1 MERSGRCILVCAG
14 DFTPV
19 DLGVTNDDF
28 LIAVDAGLE
37 HLLRIDT
44 LPDHL
49 VGDFDS
55 LDESYRELVDRMEE
69 AHPESVTRL
78 NPVKDDTDAMAA
90 VMIGMERG
98 YRRFYIYGGMGG
110 RLDHTLG
117 NQCTQALAERY
128 FGVLFKHSAS
138 AYLAYAGDD
147 DVGCISGEYGQDGI
161 FLGHVIA
168 YRLKQKVPAQS
179 AEERAQGTE
188 REGADKPPP
197 ADATHVV
204 PELRKIV
211 VAVCEIEDHCRNE
224 QGYGY
229 FECG

>member
-117 NQCTQALAERY
+117 NLQLLTYLRERGCKGYLMDEKTMVTVIRGETIRFHETFDGTVSLVALSDAVPDVMIRGMKYETEHVTLVNGTTLGISNEKRSGAPAEITV
-128 FGVLFKHSAS
+128 GNG
-138 AYLAYAGDD
+138 YAA
-147 DVGCISGEYGQDGI
+147 
-161 FLGHVIA
+161 VIA
-168 YRLKQKVPAQS
+168 SWAPTVQ
-179 AEERAQGTE
+179 
-188 REGADKPPP
+188 
-197 ADATHVV
+197 
-204 PELRKIV
+204 
-211 VAVCEIEDHCRNE
+211 
-224 QGYGY
+224 
-229 FECG
+229 

>member
-117 NQCTQALAERY
+117 NLQLLTYLRERGCKGYLMDEKTMVTVIRGETIRFHETFDGTVSLVALSDAVPDVTIRGMKYETEHVTLVNGTTLGISNEKRSGAPAEITV
-128 FGVLFKHSAS
+128 GNG
-138 AYLAYAGDD
+138 YAA
-147 DVGCISGEYGQDGI
+147 
-161 FLGHVIA
+161 VIVSWA
-168 YRLKQKVPAQS
+168 PTVQ
-179 AEERAQGTE
+179 
-188 REGADKPPP
+188 
-197 ADATHVV
+197 
-204 PELRKIV
+204 
-211 VAVCEIEDHCRNE
+211 
-224 QGYGY
+224 
-229 FECG
+229 

>member
-117 NQCTQALAERY
+117 NLQLLTYLRERGCKGYLMDEKTMVTVIRGETIRFHETFDGTVSLVALSDAVPDVTIRGMKYETEHVTLVNGTTLGISNEKRSGAPAEITV
-128 FGVLFKHSAS
+128 GNG
-138 AYLAYAGDD
+138 YAA
-147 DVGCISGEYGQDGI
+147 
-161 FLGHVIA
+161 VIA
-168 YRLKQKVPAQS
+168 CWAPTVQ
-179 AEERAQGTE
+179 
-188 REGADKPPP
+188 
-197 ADATHVV
+197 
-204 PELRKIV
+204 
-211 VAVCEIEDHCRNE
+211 
-224 QGYGY
+224 
-229 FECG
+229 

>member
-55 LDESYRELVDRMEE
+55 LDEAYRELVDRMEE

-117 NQCTQALAERY
+117 NLQLLTYLRERGCKGYLMDEKTMVTVIRGETIRFHETFDGTVSLVALSDAVPDVTIRGMKYETEHVTLVNGTTLGISNEKRSGAPAEITV
-128 FGVLFKHSAS
+128 GNG
-138 AYLAYAGDD
+138 YAA
-147 DVGCISGEYGQDGI
+147 
-161 FLGHVIA
+161 VIA
-168 YRLKQKVPAQS
+168 SWAPTVQ
-179 AEERAQGTE
+179 
-188 REGADKPPP
+188 
-197 ADATHVV
+197 
-204 PELRKIV
+204 
-211 VAVCEIEDHCRNE
+211 
-224 QGYGY
+224 
-229 FECG
+229 

>member
-69 AHPESVTRL
+69 AHPDSVTRL

-117 NQCTQALAERY
+117 NLQLLTYLRERGCKGYLMDEKTMVTVIRGETIRFHETFDGTVSLVALSDAVPDVTIRGMKYETEHVTLVNGTTLGISNEKRSGAPAEITV
-128 FGVLFKHSAS
+128 GNG
-138 AYLAYAGDD
+138 YAA
-147 DVGCISGEYGQDGI
+147 
-161 FLGHVIA
+161 VIA
-168 YRLKQKVPAQS
+168 SWAPTVQ
-179 AEERAQGTE
+179 
-188 REGADKPPP
+188 
-197 ADATHVV
+197 
-204 PELRKIV
+204 
-211 VAVCEIEDHCRNE
+211 
-224 QGYGY
+224 
-229 FECG
+229 

>member
-117 NQCTQALAERY
+117 NLQLLTYLRERGCKGYLMDEKTMVTVIRGETIRFHETFDGTVSLVALSDAVPDVTIRGMKYETEHVTLVNGTTLGISNEKRSGAPAEITV
-128 FGVLFKHSAS
+128 GNG
-138 AYLAYAGDD
+138 YAA
-147 DVGCISGEYGQDGI
+147 
-161 FLGHVIA
+161 VIA
-168 YRLKQKVPAQS
+168 SWTV
-179 AEERAQGTE
+179 
-188 REGADKPPP
+188 
-197 ADATHVV
+197 
-204 PELRKIV
+204 
-211 VAVCEIEDHCRNE
+211 
-224 QGYGY
+224 
-229 FECG
+229 

>member
-117 NQCTQALAERY
+117 NLQLLTYLRERGCKGYLMDEKTMVTVIRGETIRFHETFDGTVSLVALSDAVPDVTIRGMKYETEHVTLVNGTTLGISNEKRS
-128 FGVLFKHSAS
+128 GAS
-138 AYLAYAGDD
+138 AEITVGNGYAA
-147 DVGCISGEYGQDGI
+147 
-161 FLGHVIA
+161 VIA
-168 YRLKQKVPAQS
+168 SWAPTVQ
-179 AEERAQGTE
+179 
-188 REGADKPPP
+188 
-197 ADATHVV
+197 
-204 PELRKIV
+204 
-211 VAVCEIEDHCRNE
+211 
-224 QGYGY
+224 
-229 FECG
+229 

>member
-1 MERSGRCILVCAG
+1 MDRSGRCILVCAG

-117 NQCTQALAERY
+117 NLQLLTYLRERGCKGYLMDEKTMVTVIRGETIRFHETFDGTVSLVALSDAVPDVTIRGMKYETEHVTLVNGTTLGISNEKRSGAPAEITV
-128 FGVLFKHSAS
+128 GNG
-138 AYLAYAGDD
+138 YAA
-147 DVGCISGEYGQDGI
+147 
-161 FLGHVIA
+161 VIA
-168 YRLKQKVPAQS
+168 SWAPTVQ
-179 AEERAQGTE
+179 
-188 REGADKPPP
+188 
-197 ADATHVV
+197 
-204 PELRKIV
+204 
-211 VAVCEIEDHCRNE
+211 
-224 QGYGY
+224 
-229 FECG
+229 

>member
-117 NQCTQALAERY
+117 NLQLLTYLRERGCKGYLMDEKTMVTVIRGETIRFHETFDGTVSLVALSDAVPDVTIRGMKYETEHVTLVNGTTLGISNEKRSGAPAEITV
-128 FGVLFKHSAS
+128 GNG
-138 AYLAYAGDD
+138 YAA
-147 DVGCISGEYGQDGI
+147 
-161 FLGHVIA
+161 VIA
-168 YRLKQKVPAQS
+168 S
-179 AEERAQGTE
+179 W
-188 REGADKPPP
+188 
-197 ADATHVV
+197 
-204 PELRKIV
+204 
-211 VAVCEIEDHCRNE
+211 AV
-224 QGYGY
+224 
-229 FECG
+229 

>member
-117 NQCTQALAERY
+117 NLQLLTYLRERGCKGYLMDEKTMVTVIRGETIRFHGTFDGTVSLVALSDAVPDVTIRGMKYETEHVTLVNGTTLGISNEKRSGAPAEITV
-128 FGVLFKHSAS
+128 GNG
-138 AYLAYAGDD
+138 YAA
-147 DVGCISGEYGQDGI
+147 
-161 FLGHVIA
+161 VIA
-168 YRLKQKVPAQS
+168 SWAPTVQ
-179 AEERAQGTE
+179 
-188 REGADKPPP
+188 
-197 ADATHVV
+197 
-204 PELRKIV
+204 
-211 VAVCEIEDHCRNE
+211 
-224 QGYGY
+224 
-229 FECG
+229 

>member
-19 DLGVTNDDF
+19 DLGITNDDF

-117 NQCTQALAERY
+117 NLQLLTYLRERGCKGYLMDEKTMVTVIRGETIRFHETFDGTVSLVALSDAVPDVTIRGMKYETEHVTLVNGTTLGISNEKRSGAPAEITV
-128 FGVLFKHSAS
+128 GNG
-138 AYLAYAGDD
+138 YAA
-147 DVGCISGEYGQDGI
+147 
-161 FLGHVIA
+161 VIA
-168 YRLKQKVPAQS
+168 SWAPTVQ
-179 AEERAQGTE
+179 
-188 REGADKPPP
+188 
-197 ADATHVV
+197 
-204 PELRKIV
+204 
-211 VAVCEIEDHCRNE
+211 
-224 QGYGY
+224 
-229 FECG
+229 

>member
-19 DLGVTNDDF
+19 DLGITNDDF

-117 NQCTQALAERY
+117 NLQLLTYLRERGCKGYLMDEKTMVTVIRGETIRFHETFDGTVSLVALSDAVPDVTIRGMKYETEHVTLVNGTTLGISNEKRS
-128 FGVLFKHSAS
+128 GAS
-138 AYLAYAGDD
+138 AEITVGNGYAA
-147 DVGCISGEYGQDGI
+147 
-161 FLGHVIA
+161 VIA
-168 YRLKQKVPAQS
+168 SWAPTVQ
-179 AEERAQGTE
+179 
-188 REGADKPPP
+188 
-197 ADATHVV
+197 
-204 PELRKIV
+204 
-211 VAVCEIEDHCRNE
+211 
-224 QGYGY
+224 
-229 FECG
+229 

>member
-117 NQCTQALAERY
+117 NLQLLTYLRERGCKGYLMDEKTMVTVIRGETIRFHETFDGTVSLVALSDAVPDVTIRGMKYETEHVTLVNGTTLGISNEKRSGAPAEITV
-128 FGVLFKHSAS
+128 GNG
-138 AYLAYAGDD
+138 YAA
-147 DVGCISGEYGQDGI
+147 
-161 FLGHVIA
+161 VIA
-168 YRLKQKVPAQS
+168 SWAPTVQ
-179 AEERAQGTE
+179 
-188 REGADKPPP
+188 
-197 ADATHVV
+197 
-204 PELRKIV
+204 
-211 VAVCEIEDHCRNE
+211 
-224 QGYGY
+224 
-229 FECG
+229 

>member
-1 MERSGRCILVCAG
+1 MERSGRCILVCAA

-19 DLGVTNDDF
+19 DLGVTNEDF

-49 VGDFDS
+49 IGDFDS

-78 NPVKDDTDAMAA
+78 DPVKDVTDTMAA
-90 VMIGMERG
+90 VSVGMEKG

-117 NQCTQALAERY
+117 NLQILTYLRERGCKGYLMDEKTMVTVIRGESIRFHESFDGTVSVVALSDAVPDVTIRGMKYETEHVTLVNGTTLGISNEKRSGAPAEISV
-128 FGVLFKHSAS
+128 GNG
-138 AYLAYAGDD
+138 YAA
-147 DVGCISGEYGQDGI
+147 
-161 FLGHVIA
+161 VIA
-168 YRLKQKVPAQS
+168 SWMPEAQ
-179 AEERAQGTE
+179 
-188 REGADKPPP
+188 
-197 ADATHVV
+197 
-204 PELRKIV
+204 
-211 VAVCEIEDHCRNE
+211 
-224 QGYGY
+224 
-229 FECG
+229 

>member
-69 AHPESVTRL
+69 AHPESVTRR
-78 NPVKDDTDAMAA
+78 PV
-90 VMIGMERG
+90 V
-98 YRRFYIYGGMGG
+98 G
-110 RLDHTLG
+110 RSDPSDST
-117 NQCTQALAERY
+117 A
-128 FGVLFKHSAS
+128 
-138 AYLAYAGDD
+138 
-147 DVGCISGEYGQDGI
+147 
-161 FLGHVIA
+161 
-168 YRLKQKVPAQS
+168 
-179 AEERAQGTE
+179 
-188 REGADKPPP
+188 
-197 ADATHVV
+197 
-204 PELRKIV
+204 
-211 VAVCEIEDHCRNE
+211 
-224 QGYGY
+224 
-229 FECG
+229 